1 MTSRQAFCLSLAF
14 TLTLTAFAP
23 VADHAQ
29 AAALTPGELR
39 ATRAFD
45 AAKALGTPDL
55 YAFLRPMPKAG
66 ELHYHLGGGVYAET
80 FLSEA
85 ARQGLCIDPVTDR
98 YAPRDA
104 DKPKDSPCPTGAI
117 PVSEAVKDQKLYD
130 KLIDVFSMRSFVPTP
145 GFSGHDQFFNGFR
158 ANGPTGFMG
167 EWLAEATTRAAAQNE
182 QYMELMTSPSFRKTL
197 AAAAKMDWPFAEGQA
212 VSSEQLAPVLATL
225 REALLASG
233 LRDEIAAGS
242 KEMNEYEATQRQLEH
257 CASPTPGPLTSH
269 SPCDMKIH
277 YLYTAIRSQPPQVVF
292 AAILLGCELAAADPR
307 FVGVNIAA
315 PEDGRVSMRDYHLHM
330 QFFDYLHSVY
340 PQTNFTLH
348 AGELAPGLVPPE
360 GLRSNIRQAVELGH
374 AKRIGHGVDVLY
386 EDDAQPLLAEMAA
399 KHIMVE
405 INLTSNDGI
414 LGVKGKDHP
423 LSGYRAAHVPVALSS
438 DDEGVSRIDLT
449 HEYVKAAEEQ
459 NLTYIDL
466 KQMARTQLEHA
477 FLNGESLWSA
487 PDDFTHRKP
496 ACAAPIAATSTPTP
510 ACDALLKASERAAEQ
525 WELERRFAVF
535 EDSKE
540 R

>member
-1 MTSRQAFCLSLAF
+1 MRISSARCSYVALSFTLMTSVAAHTQALAH
-14 TLTLTAFAP
+14 P
-23 VADHAQ
+23 
-29 AAALTPGELR
+29 ALTPGEAR
-39 ATRAFD
+39 TARAFD
-45 AAKALGTPDL
+45 AAKALGVPDM

-66 ELHYHLGGGVYAET
+66 ELHYHLGGGIYAET

-85 ARQGLCIDPVTDR
+85 ARQGLCIDPITEH

-104 DKPKDSPCPTGAI
+104 GKPMDSPCPTGAVL
-117 PVSEAVKDQKLYD
+117 VSEAIKDQHVYD
-130 KLIDVFSMRSFVPTP
+130 RLIDAFSMRSFVPSP

-167 EWLAEATTRAAAQNE
+167 EWLAETTTRAAAENE
-182 QYMELMTSPSFRKTL
+182 QYLELMTNPSMKKTM
-197 AAAAKMDWPFAEGQA
+197 AAAAKMPWPFAEGQA
-212 VSSEQLAPVLATL
+212 VSREELAPVLAKL
-225 REALLASG
+225 REDLLASG
-233 LRDEIAAGS
+233 LRDELAAGS
-242 KEMNEYEATQRQLEH
+242 KEMDEAEASQRQIEH
-257 CASPTPGPLTSH
+257 CTSPTPGDITSH

-292 AAILLGCELAAADPR
+292 AAILLGCEMASSDPR

-330 QFFDYLHSVY
+330 QFFDYLHSIY
-340 PQTNFTLH
+340 PKVNFTLH

-386 EDDAQPLLAEMAA
+386 EDDAQQLLAEMAA

-459 NLTYIDL
+459 GLGYIDL

-477 FLNGESLWSA
+477 FLYGDSLWAA
-487 PDDFTHRKP
+487 PDDFTRRKA
-496 ACAAPIAATSTPTP
+496 ACAAPIAADSKPTP
-510 ACDALLKASERAAEQ
+510 ACAALLKANERAAEQ

-535 EDSKE
+535 EK
-540 R
+540 

>member
-1 MTSRQAFCLSLAF
+1 MMLVWRRSAFLPCFWSFVIATSMCAQ
-14 TLTLTAFAP
+14 TASRG
-23 VADHAQ
+23 
-29 AAALTPGELR
+29 ALTPGEVR
-39 ATRAFD
+39 AARGFD
-45 AAKALGTPDL
+45 AAKALGTADL

-85 ARQGLCIDPVTDR
+85 ARQGLCIDPVTLK
-98 YAPRDA
+98 YPAPSVEKA
-104 DKPKDSPCPTGAI
+104 KGSPCPADNI
-117 PVSEAVKDQKLYD
+117 LVSEAIKDQKLYD
-130 KLIDVFSMRSFVPTP
+130 RLIDVFSMRSFVPSA
-145 GFSGHDQFFNGFR
+145 GYSGHDQFFNGFR

-167 EWLAEATTRAAAQNE
+167 EWLAETTTRAARENE
-182 QYMELMTSPSFRKTL
+182 QYLELMTNPAMRKTM
-197 AAAAKMDWPFAEGQA
+197 AAAAAMAWPFAEGQA
-212 VSSEQLAPVLATL
+212 VSREELAPVLEKL
-225 REALLASG
+225 RAALLAGG
-233 LRDEIAAGS
+233 LRDEIALGS
-242 KEMNEYEATQRQLEH
+242 KEMDEAEAVQRNIEG
-257 CASPTPGPLTSH
+257 CTSAMPGDLRSH
-269 SPCDMKIH
+269 SPCDVRVH

-292 AAILLGCELAAADPR
+292 AAILLGCEMASADRR

-330 QFFDYLHSVY
+330 QFFDYLHGVY
-340 PQTNFTLH
+340 PKVNFTLH
-348 AGELAPGLVPPE
+348 AGEVAPGLVPPE

-386 EDDAQPLLAEMAA
+386 EDDAQQLLAEMAA

-449 HEYVKAAEEQ
+449 HEYVKAGEEQ
-459 NLTYIDL
+459 GLGYVDL

-477 FLNGESLWSA
+477 FLYGESLWVT
-487 PDDFTHRKP
+487 PDDFTRRK
-496 ACAAPIAATSTPTP
+496 AVCAAPISAESKPTAAC
-510 ACDALLKASERAAEQ
+510 AAWLNANERAAEQ
-525 WELERRFAVF
+525 WELERRFAAF
-535 EDSKE
+535 EK
-540 R
+540 

>member
-1 MTSRQAFCLSLAF
+1 MSTHASRNTLRLSLAF
-14 TLTLTAFAP
+14 TLSLAALLPSATL
-23 VADHAQ
+23 AQ
-29 AAALTPGELR
+29 ALSSGELR

-45 AAKALGTPDL
+45 AAKTLGVPDL

-66 ELHYHLGGGVYAET
+66 ELHYHLGGGIYAET

-85 ARQGLCIDPVTDR
+85 ARQGLCIDPITLK
-98 YAPRDA
+98 YPAPTVEKA
-104 DKPKDSPCPTGAI
+104 KDSLCPANNI
-117 PVSEAVKDQKLYD
+117 LVSEAIKDQKLYD
-130 KLIDVFSMRSFVPTP
+130 RLIDVFSMRSFVPTP

-182 QYMELMTSPSFRKTL
+182 QYLELMTNPSMKKTM
-197 AAAAKMDWPFAEGQA
+197 AAAAKMPWPFAEGQA
-212 VSSEQLAPVLATL
+212 VPREELAPVLAKL
-225 REALLASG
+225 REDLLASG
-233 LRDEIAAGS
+233 LRDELAAGS
-242 KEMNEYEATQRQLEH
+242 KEMDEAEATQRQIEH
-257 CASPTPGPLTSH
+257 CASTPADITSH
-269 SPCDMKIH
+269 APCDMKIH

-330 QFFDYLHSVY
+330 QFFDYLHSIY
-340 PQTNFTLH
+340 PKANFTLH

-386 EDDAQPLLAEMAA
+386 EDDAQQLLAEMAA

-423 LSGYRAAHVPVALSS
+423 LSGYRATHVPVALSS

-459 NLTYIDL
+459 NLSYIDL

-477 FLNGESLWSA
+477 FLYGESLWSA
-487 PDDFTHRKP
+487 PDDFTRRKP
-496 ACAAPIAATSTPTP
+496 ACAAPIAADSKPTP
-510 ACDALLKASERAAEQ
+510 ACAAWLKANERAAEQ
-525 WELERRFAVF
+525 WEIERRFAVF
-535 EDSKE
+535 EAGK
-540 R
+540 

>member
-1 MTSRQAFCLSLAF
+1 MSTHPSRTILCLSLAF
-14 TLTLTAFAP
+14 TLGLT
-23 VADHAQ
+23 
-29 AAALTPGELR
+29 ALTPAPAQTPAELR
-39 ATRAFD
+39 AARAFD

-66 ELHYHLGGGVYAET
+66 ELHYHLGGGIYAET

-85 ARQGLCIDPVTDR
+85 ARQGLCVDPTTDH

-117 PVSEAVKDQKLYD
+117 LVSEAIKDQKLYD
-130 KLIDVFSMRSFVPTP
+130 RLVDVFSMRSFVPTP

-182 QYMELMTSPSFRKTL
+182 QYLELMTSPSFRKTL
-197 AAAAKMDWPFAEGQA
+197 AAAAKMNWPFAEGQP
-212 VSSEQLAPVLATL
+212 VSRAELAPVLAQL
-225 REALLASG
+225 REALLANG

-242 KEMNEYEATQRQLEH
+242 KEMDEAESTQRQIEH
-257 CASPTPGPLTSH
+257 CTSPAPGAITSR

-330 QFFDYLHSVY
+330 QFFDYLHSIY
-340 PQTNFTLH
+340 PKTNFTLH

-374 AKRIGHGVDVLY
+374 ARRIGHGVDVLY
-386 EDDAQPLLAEMAA
+386 EDDAQQLLAEMAA
-399 KHIMVE
+399 DHIMVE

-414 LGVKGKDHP
+414 LGVRGKDHP

-459 NLTYIDL
+459 NLGYIDL
-466 KQMARTQLEHA
+466 KQMARTQIEHA
-477 FLNGESLWSA
+477 FLNGESLWSS

-496 ACAAPIAATSTPTP
+496 ACYAPINATSAPTP
-510 ACDALLKASERAAEQ
+510 ACTALLNSSERAAEQ

-535 EDSKE
+535 EAGK
-540 R
+540 